1 MKKHRVLLSAILSF
15 ALLLPLAACSVN
27 PISDESSEGSASPAF
42 AVTSNSPVLDYQ
54 LEQLIKNGV
63 PADDAAKYTLGEY
76 NDFCSKHPIGVFTST
91 LLCSE
96 YKLSEDAVGAMTE
109 DEIIAYIDSYID
121 PRTARLYDC
130 LYAAPDIRGKL
141 DALGL
146 PYNKFK
152 SLLNMSF
159 DIEVV
164 VQMSPETLYEIFRE
178 GLHDGM

>member
-76 NDFCSKHPIGVFTST
+76 NDFCSKLPIGVFTST

-146 PYNKFK
+146 PYKK
-152 SLLNMSF
+152 LKTLLNASF
-159 DIEVV
+159 DLDEVLE
-164 VQMSPETLYEIFRE
+164 MSAEKIYWLFSR
-178 GLHDGM
+178 GQWDGE

>member
-76 NDFCSKHPIGVFTST
+76 NDFCSKLCPGVFTKS
-91 LLCSE
+91 LLATE
-96 YKLSEDAVGAMTE
+96 YKIPESEAAAMSE
-109 DEIIAYIDSYID
+109 ADIREHIDSENLIRNYKS
-121 PRTARLYDC
+121 PYSSETA
-130 LYAAPDIRGKL
+130 RGKL

-146 PYNKFK
+146 PYNQLKT
-152 SLLNMSF
+152 LLNASF
-159 DIEVV
+159 DLDEVLE
-164 VQMSPETLYEIFRE
+164 MSAEKIYWLFSV
-178 GLHDGM
+178 GQWDGE